1 MLPRP
6 PGPPLHPRW
15 CQSAG
20 GCGRTLLQEGGG
32 GGEGRRGR
40 PFQEASE
47 GRRSTSMR
55 QQALHVLELHRS
67 TPRPPP
73 RGGGGPFTFTFLS
86 GGELPTSAGGAR
98 GGAPGGGAS
107 MGSHDVFLTSLQDSA
122 YEGFAKFDSNSG
134 TSQVRAPPRPAR
146 PRRHPSLEGASQQ
159 ASREEGAGGRAG
171 AWDEAAC
178 PPASWGNEGTRGRT
192 LSLSLSLASSRRSRA
207 AGAPGRVLLSR
218 TGLGRPGCH
227 GRGPLLRPGGRPGD
241 VPPGPSPRPQR
252 GGDGGPVARPT
263 ARSRQDSRG
272 RTGSGEEVG
281 GCCCPIPPTSSL
293 PAPAPAPAFAPAGPR
308 RRAGPAADA
317 AAAGTR
323 SPRCCCRS
331 RRRCSTSR
339 RSWTRRS
346 WTSSSGC

>member
-20 GCGRTLLQEGGG
+20 GCGGTILQEGGG

-40 PFQEASE
+40 PFQEAGE

-67 TPRPPP
+67 TPRPPQ

-134 TSQVRAPPRPAR
+134 TSQVRPLPPAPPGRGGIP
-146 PRRHPSLEGASQQ
+146 PSRGQ
-159 ASREEGAGGRAG
+159 ASRPGGG
-171 AWDEAAC
+171 AWGQGGGLGRGGLPAC
-178 PPASWGNEGTRGRT
+178 LLGARGNEGADSLA
-192 LSLSLSLASSRRSRA
+192 LSLSRQLSPVSCRR
-207 AGAPGRVLLSR
+207 
-218 TGLGRPGCH
+218 RPGP
-227 GRGPLLRPGGRPGD
+227 GPAEQDGAWPSGLP
-241 VPPGPSPRPQR
+241 PPGPSPPPGGER
-252 GGDGGPVARPT
+252 GPETCLQAPLPAPNAAATAALSPAPRRAPVRTAGGGPG
-263 ARSRQDSRG
+263 RG
-272 RTGSGEEVG
+272 RRSGVVVV
-281 GCCCPIPPTSSL
+281 PFPPPTSSL
-293 PAPAPAPAFAPAGPR
+293 PAPAPAPAGPR